1 LYLCSVQHLKK
12 LLFIMAKQQFK
23 YVGILNDN
31 PSVTADAV
39 LANGQF
45 TVADTGLTGRPW
57 GGSINWVDVTSNQI
71 LPASVGAFQVRQ
83 FTTNA
88 YAPLAN
94 TEYRVTITPDP
105 ASNVLSSTF
114 VYRTGAVAPAIA
126 ALVTAIAAQI
136 TADSNGQY
144 TATNVGNDLRIQGN
158 LGALTTEVYGF
169 SMFMN
174 IGFAQTVVTALAQPQ
189 GTPAIIARDSG
200 LPLSIITAATYNTYL
215 VGFTEKVQLPSGTF
229 EVVNNEAVVYV
240 NDAGD
245 AGAGTFNDGFTTI
258 FTGVGVTADYLARP

>member
-1 LYLCSVQHLKK
+1 
-12 LLFIMAKQQFK
+12 MAKQQFK

-45 TVADTGLTGRPW
+45 TVVDTGLTGRPW
-57 GGSINWVDVTSNQI
+57 GGVINWVDVTGSQI
-71 LPASVGAFQVRQ
+71 LPASVGAFLVRQ

-88 YAPLAN
+88 HAPVAN
-94 TEYRVTITPDP
+94 TEYSVTIVPDP
-105 ASNVLSSTF
+105 ASSQVSSTF
-114 VYRTGAVAPAIA
+114 IYRTGAVAPAIA
-126 ALVTAIAAQI
+126 TLITAIAAQI
-136 TADSNGQY
+136 TADSNGLY

-158 LGALTTEVYGF
+158 LGNLTTEVYGF
-169 SMFMN
+169 SMYMN
-174 IGFAQTVVTALAQPQ
+174 FGFAQTVVTPLSQPQ
-189 GTPAIIARDSG
+189 GTPAIISRDSG

-245 AGAGTFNDGFTTI
+245 AGAGTFNDGFTSI
-258 FTGVGVTADYLARP
+258 FTGVGIAADYLARP